1 MSKNERKKIVM
12 DESRVWNMKRTW
24 KKNSSALDKSRIS
37 FSEGYLFFESR
48 IKNEFNIN
56 ADSFDFTK
64 VSKREKTAK
73 IINYLKKHHDP
84 KLNDRGYSYF
94 FSFYPFSYAMVI
106 FVRNN
111 IFIVY
116 PHRTQRIFVPKYY
129 HDRRRTNFLKNL
141 RFVGEKPEL
150 DERYFQENQ
159 ILGRKLYEY
168 VQSNNITFNLTV
180 ENLDYFP
187 DKWYNSIGYTINGF
201 SFKIE

>member
-1 MSKNERKKIVM
+1 
-12 DESRVWNMKRTW
+12 MKRTW

-56 ADSFDFTK
+56 VDSFDFTK

-116 PHRTQRIFVPKYY
+116 PHWTQRIFVPKYY

-141 RFVGEKPEL
+141 RFVGEKLEL
-150 DERYFQENQ
+150 DKRYFQENQ
-159 ILGRKLYEY
+159 ILGKVKNYMCMFRAI
-168 VQSNNITFNLTV
+168 ITRLILLV
-180 ENLDYFP
+180 
-187 DKWYNSIGYTINGF
+187 
-201 SFKIE
+201 KI

>member
-56 ADSFDFTK
+56 ADSFDFIK

-84 KLNDRGYSYF
+84 KLNGRGYSYF
-94 FSFYPFSYAMVI
+94 FH
-106 FVRNN
+106 
-111 IFIVY
+111 FILS
-116 PHRTQRIFVPKYY
+116 HTRWL
-129 HDRRRTNFLKNL
+129 FL
-141 RFVGEKPEL
+141 
-150 DERYFQENQ
+150 
-159 ILGRKLYEY
+159 
-168 VQSNNITFNLTV
+168 
-180 ENLDYFP
+180 
-187 DKWYNSIGYTINGF
+187 
-201 SFKIE
+201 

>member
-1 MSKNERKKIVM
+1 MKRFGFLWVDTRLGLVYEITIVGNKLRKQLTMSKNERKKIVM

-48 IKNEFNIN
+48 IKNEFKIN
-56 ADSFDFTK
+56 ANSFDFTK

-116 PHRTQRIFVPKYY
+116 PHQTQRIFVPKYY
-129 HDRRRTNFLKNL
+129 HDRTNFLKN
-141 RFVGEKPEL
+141 
-150 DERYFQENQ
+150 
-159 ILGRKLYEY
+159 
-168 VQSNNITFNLTV
+168 
-180 ENLDYFP
+180 
-187 DKWYNSIGYTINGF
+187 
-201 SFKIE
+201 